1 MGGMRFLAIL
11 GLVVGCGGGGDRCER
26 MVEKLVPGVG
36 GIAKDE
42 AVRECRD
49 DLRENPERIKMIDC
63 VLASGPTSA
72 ASMAE
77 CARLDE
83 GGDDGVADN
92 PPIAKPSGLLKPE
105 VMPKLR
111 GIKDQVCACKDL
123 DCAMRAKEQIRI
135 YSAVLWTE
143 ETYQQLTLDERL
155 QVERNDDQVTACVEK
170 LEPQ

>member
-1 MGGMRFLAIL
+1 
-11 GLVVGCGGGGDRCER
+11 
-26 MVEKLVPGVG
+26 
-36 GIAKDE
+36 
-42 AVRECRD
+42 
-49 DLRENPERIKMIDC
+49 
-63 VLASGPTSA
+63 
-72 ASMAE
+72 MAE
-77 CARLDE
+77 CAKLDE
-83 GGDDGVADN
+83 GGDDNVADN

-155 QVERNDDQVTACVEK
+155 QVERNDDEVTACVEK